1 MLEVHPITAFNDN
14 YIWLIKAPNQQ
25 NCWVVDPGDAT
36 PVQDYLTAN
45 NLNLEG
51 ILLTHH
57 HYDHIDGVTKLA
69 KQGVQVVG
77 FAKDSQRL
85 PALTKPVEEGTTFEL
100 LGYPVKVMEVPG
112 HTLGHIVYFIEGN
125 DRKETNQPLLFSG
138 DTLFAAGCGR
148 MFEGTAEQ
156 MQASLQSLA
165 NLPPA
170 TQVFAA
176 HEYTLSNLKF
186 ALKVEPNNTDSQ
198 RRMIKTTQLREAN
211 LPTLPSDIKTE
222 LATNPFLRLNQ
233 PEVLASL
240 KTQTKEADWANLT
253 NPAEAFKLL
262 RSWKDNA

>member
-1 MLEVHPITAFNDN
+1 MLDVHPINAFNDN
-14 YIWLIKAPNQQ
+14 YIWLIKKPNQQ
-25 NCWVVDPGDAT
+25 NCWVVDPGTAA
-36 PVQDYLTAN
+36 PVQEYLTAN

-57 HYDHIDGVTKLA
+57 HYDHIDGVAELA

-77 FAKDSQRL
+77 FAKDAKRL
-85 PALTKPVEEGTTFEL
+85 PALTQAVQQGDSFEL
-100 LGYPVKVMEVPG
+100 LGQNVKVMEVPG

-125 DRKETNQPLLFSG
+125 TSSQPLLFSG

-148 MFEGTAEQ
+148 MFEGTPEQ

-186 ALKVEPNNTDSQ
+186 ALLVEPSNLALQ
-198 RRMIKTTQLREAN
+198 KRMAEATQLREEKI
-211 LPTLPSDIKTE
+211 PTLPSDIKTE

-233 PEVLASL
+233 PEILTAL
-240 KTQTKEADWANLT
+240 QARDINANL
-253 NPAEAFKLL
+253 NKPAEAFKLL
-262 RSWKDNA
+262 REWKDTA

>member
-57 HYDHIDGVTKLA
+57 HYDHIDGVAKLV
-69 KQGVQVVG
+69 KQGVEVVG
-77 FAKDSQRL
+77 FAKDSKRL
-85 PALTKPVEEGTTFEL
+85 PTLTKPVKEGTTFEL

-112 HTLGHIVYFIEGN
+112 HTLGHIVYFVEGN
-125 DRKETNQPLLFSG
+125 ENSQPLLFSG

-165 NLPPA
+165 ALPAA

-186 ALKVEPNNTDSQ
+186 ALKVEPNNTDLQ
-198 RRMIKTTQLREAN
+198 CRMIKTTQLREAN

>member
-1 MLEVHPITAFNDN
+1 MLDVHPIHAFNDN
-14 YIWLIKAPNQQ
+14 YIWLIKAPNTQ

-36 PVQDYLTAN
+36 PVLDYLKKE
-45 NLNLEG
+45 NLTLEG

-57 HYDHIDGVTKLA
+57 HYDHIDGVADLA
-69 KQGVQVVG
+69 KPGVEVVG
-77 FAKDSQRL
+77 FAQDTQRL
-85 PALTKPVEEGTTFEL
+85 PSLTKPLVAGDTFEL
-100 LGYPVKVMEVPG
+100 LGARVTVMEVPG
-112 HTLGHIVYFIEGN
+112 HTLGHIVYFIEN
-125 DRKETNQPLLFSG
+125 EQQALLFSG

-148 MFEGTAEQ
+148 MFEGTPEQ

-186 ALKVEPNNTDSQ
+186 ALLVEPNNPALQ
-198 RRMIKTTQLREAN
+198 ARMEEATQLREAQQ
-211 LPTLPSDIKTE
+211 PTLPSTLGLE

-240 KTQTKEADWANLT
+240 EKRHPEVAINAAAK
-253 NPAEAFKLL
+253 AFKLL
-262 RSWKDNA
+262 RAWKDAA

>member
-57 HYDHIDGVTKLA
+57 HYDHIDGVAKLV
-69 KQGVQVVG
+69 KQGVEVVG
-77 FAKDSQRL
+77 FAKDSKRL
-85 PALTKPVEEGTTFEL
+85 PTLTKPVKEGTTFEL

-186 ALKVEPNNTDSQ
+186 ALEVEPNNAALQ
-198 RRMIKTTQLREAN
+198 NRMTQCTQLRATQQ
-211 LPTLPSDIKTE
+211 PTLPSTLAVE
-222 LATNPFLRLNQ
+222 LATNPFLRVTQ